1 MNKVYCLPLFFLLL
15 VSCAKNPSAV
25 DDGYAPYTP
34 IVSTVFAERQVF
46 IPTPASLSGIP
57 PASLH
62 WAAEVGRIEVTDS
75 GIVFFAPSEGGLAR
89 ILVTAETNEPSALT
103 VELNIY
109 VHRQIII
116 FKADD
121 LIWDRK
127 TVLPAGWFRF
137 IELIRSKK
145 ARAALGI
152 IGSYLEKADT
162 QFCRMVKDLMAD
174 GTFEIFNHGFTHQ
187 ISGSAGSNP
196 DKPSEFYRT
205 SEADQLT
212 SLRKTQRLA
221 REKLGLTLRAFG
233 APGNAFDKTTT
244 RIINKDPDILIWF
257 FGDPACSK
265 LVLKRAG
272 EIEYPTPN
280 PSFAEFA
287 KRYDP
292 MREMYVFQIHPHQ
305 WKEAQFQ
312 EFQKILDFLV
322 EKKVTFLTPTQYYR
336 IFVQNRIP

>member
-1 MNKVYCLPLFFLLL
+1 M
-15 VSCAKNPSAV
+15 
-25 DDGYAPYTP
+25 
-34 IVSTVFAERQVF
+34 
-46 IPTPASLSGIP
+46 
-57 PASLH
+57 
-62 WAAEVGRIEVTDS
+62 TDS
-75 GIVFFAPSEGGLAR
+75 GIVFFAPSEEGLAR
-89 ILVTAETNEPSALT
+89 ILVSAEESESSFYT

-109 VHRQIII
+109 VHRQIVI

-152 IGSYLEKADT
+152 IGNYLEKADT
-162 QFCRMVKDLMAD
+162 QFCRTVKDLTVG

-187 ISGSAGSNP
+187 IGGSAWTNP

-205 SEADQLT
+205 SEAEQLA

-233 APGNAFDKTTT
+233 APGNAFDKTTV
-244 RIINKDPDILIWF
+244 RVINKDPDILIWF

-280 PSFAEFA
+280 PSFTEFA
-287 KRYDP
+287 KRYDAS
-292 MREMYVFQIHPHQ
+292 REMYVFQVHPHH
-305 WKEAQFQ
+305 WNEAQFQ
-312 EFQKILDFLV
+312 EFERILDFLV

-336 IFVQNRIP
+336 IFVENRVP